1 MQRLFDIKI
10 TQLEMVQDRGYVL
23 TEDEADLLLARDFNE
38 FVMHVNRLVQE
49 HQKSV
54 RSALSRMYELRD
66 AEGKLIKTMLVFY
79 GNKNPS
85 QKQISVEVVRQFVTL
100 IQRYNFTEAVLI
112 VDAPLSSTSNDELK
126 AVVTTKYQVFQES
139 DLTYNP
145 TRHVDVP
152 RHELLSPEET
162 QAKLIEMKADKS
174 KLLII
179 KADDPI
185 VRYYGWKPG
194 GLIRIHRDDRA
205 ISIIG
210 SKSINYRV
218 IV

>member
-10 TQLEMVQDRGYVL
+10 TQLQMVQDRGYPL
-23 TEDEADLLLARDFNE
+23 HDDEEDILSRDFDN
-38 FVMHVNRLVQE
+38 FVNYVNYRCQTE
-49 HQKSV
+49 NKSV
-54 RSALSRMYELRD
+54 RNVLARIYDLQDEAGRS
-66 AEGKLIKTMLVFY
+66 IKRLVVFY
-79 GNKNPS
+79 GGKNPN
-85 QKQISVEVVRQFVTL
+85 QQHISVEVVRAFVGVIKQL
-100 IQRYNFTEAVLI
+100 SPTEAILI
-112 VDAPLSSTSNDELK
+112 VDGPLSTAGNDQL
-126 AVVTTKYQVFQES
+126 AVVTTTAVQIFDES

-145 TRHVDVP
+145 THHVDVP

-162 QAKLIEMKADKS
+162 KSKLIEMRADKS

-194 GLIRIHRDDRA
+194 GLVRIYRDDRA
-205 ISIIG
+205 ISILG
-210 SKSINYRV
+210 GKSINYRV